1 MEQNSQVRNGLISQ
15 LEDEYGRIVYTFTCH
30 LKQARILAKIGSI
43 TSWADIFLTAITTGS
58 LLGLLFTDERM
69 LAIISAIC
77 AAFALMINL
86 YQKEAKSS
94 EKAVEHKSFAQKL
107 WLMREKYISLLTDVP
122 LLSDQEIQK
131 ARDDL
136 LEAVDGI
143 YQQEPATSNF
153 AYKMAQKALKD
164 EDEQFFSR
172 EELNRLLP
180 SNLRR

>member
-1 MEQNSQVRNGLISQ
+1 MELYV
-15 LEDEYGRIVYTFTCH
+15 
-30 LKQARILAKIGSI
+30 
-43 TSWADIFLTAITTGS
+43 FL
-58 LLGLLFTDERM
+58 
-69 LAIISAIC
+69 SAIC

-94 EKAVEHKSFAQKL
+94 EKAVAHKSFAQKL
-107 WLMREKYISLLTDVP
+107 WLLREKYISLLTDVP

-153 AYKMAQKALKD
+153 AYKMAQKALRD